1 MKILPIRSI
10 DNDIYKT
17 IIKPLEWGTSLV
29 TAEKELAML
38 EDTPQVLR
46 YADIDFKDKFKISE
60 GLPVITSDEIS
71 EDVVEIT
78 LNLNNKE
85 FVLDDNFEVSLS
97 IDANKI
103 LDSEL
108 DEKVFKDKHLLA
120 QAKIILFE
128 TKIIERIKKLL
139 EIARGYV
146 NKFEDTVEQTL

>member
-1 MKILPIRSI
+1 M
-10 DNDIYKT
+10 
-17 IIKPLEWGTSLV
+17 
-29 TAEKELAML
+29 
-38 EDTPQVLR
+38 
-46 YADIDFKDKFKISE
+46 
-60 GLPVITSDEIS
+60 
-71 EDVVEIT
+71 
-78 LNLNNKE
+78 
-85 FVLDDNFEVSLS
+85 DDNFEVSLS